1 MAKRVFQD
9 NDSLAFEIS
18 VINTTKSGETKIYKA
33 VQELQFLV
41 KTNNGKD
48 RSTGVKQ
55 YPEHSQLTHKENLG
69 GRPKVGKTPRFLSW

>member
-9 NDSLAFEIS
+9 NNSLAFEIS
-18 VINTTKSGETKIYKA
+18 VINTTKNGETKIYKA

-55 YPEHSQLTHKENLG
+55 YPEHSQLTHKENLE